1 MFWLFCYT
9 SIENYYQQKRC
20 YRLAKVLDLNLTI
33 LELTTTYPELV
44 SVLKDLGFEKITDP
58 RMMQTA
64 GRIMTIPKGC
74 RMRKISMNTVKQTCI
89 DHGFT
94 IIEERRDTYE

>member
-1 MFWLFCYT
+1 LT
-9 SIENYYQQKRC
+9 
-20 YRLAKVLDLNLTI
+20 KVLDLNRTI
-33 LELTTTYPELV
+33 LELTTTYPELIN
-44 SVLKDLGFEKITDP
+44 VLKEVGFEKITDP

-74 RMRKISMNTVKQTCI
+74 RMRKISIETVKQACI

-94 IIEERRDTYE
+94 IMEEGRDTYE